1 MPMLFPL
8 QAPAADPQKVAFQ
21 MCESGV
27 QVTFAQLDERAN
39 QVAHAVT
46 HLGLQ
51 PGDHVAVLMGNC
63 PELLE
68 LCFGLDRS
76 GVYYTLIST
85 RLTAEEIAYIVAD
98 CGARLFVY
106 STDLEVLDRGL
117 LDKLPDAVR
126 CFYLGSSNA
135 RDSHGDWRA
144 QCAAQPVGAADSPLQ
159 GADMLYSSGTTGR
172 PKGVLWPLPK
182 TPAGQRTMLVELLP
196 PLFGYDADTHY
207 LSTAPLYHAA
217 PLRHSM
223 TVIKMGGTVTV
234 MERFDALLALQ
245 TIERLRITHSQWVP
259 TMFVR
264 MLKLDPCVRRQ
275 FDLSCMKMAVH
286 AAAPCPVDVKEQM
299 IAWWGPIIHEYYAG
313 TENNGFCSITT
324 PEWLA
329 HKGSV
334 GRASQGVLHIC
345 DDDGNPLPQGES
357 GTVYFSDGPQF
368 AYHNDPEK
376 TAQTRNAQGWTT
388 LGDIG
393 YLDDQGYLYL
403 VDRKAFMIISG
414 GVNIY
419 PQEAENVLLQH
430 PKVLD
435 AAVIGVPNPDWGEE
449 VKAVVQLMHAQDASP
464 ELAGELMAFCRQQ
477 LADFKCPRSID
488 FDPELPR
495 LPTGKLYKK
504 LVKQRYWPR

>member
-1 MPMLFPL
+1 MLFPL
-8 QAPAADPQKVAFQ
+8 QAPTADPQKVAFQ
-21 MCESGV
+21 MCESGER
-27 QVTFAQLDERAN
+27 VTFAQLDERAN
-39 QVAHAVT
+39 QVAHLVAR
-46 HLGLQ
+46 LGLQ
-51 PGDHVAVLMGNC
+51 PGDHVAVLMSNC
-63 PELLE
+63 RELLE

-85 RLTAEEIAYIVAD
+85 RLTAEEISYIVAD

-106 STDLEVLDRGL
+106 ATGLEGLDQGL
-117 LDKLPDAVR
+117 IDKLPEAAR
-126 CFYLGSSNA
+126 CFYLGDSGA
-135 RDSHGDWRA
+135 RHGHGDWRA
-144 QCAAQPVGAADSPLQ
+144 QCATQPVSANALPLQ

-172 PKGVLWPLPK
+172 PKGVLWPLPE
-182 TPAGQRTMLVELLP
+182 TPAGQRTMLVELLS
-196 PLFGYDADTHY
+196 PLFGYDAKSHY
-207 LSTAPLYHAA
+207 LCTAPLYHAA

-245 TIERLRITHSQWVP
+245 TIERCRITHSQWVP

-264 MLKLDPCVRRQ
+264 MLKLDPAVRAQ
-275 FDLSCMKMAVH
+275 FDLSSMKMAVH
-286 AAAPCPVDVKEQM
+286 AAAPCPVEVKEQM
-299 IAWWGPIIHEYYAG
+299 IDWWGPIIHEYYAG

-345 DDDGNPLPQGES
+345 DDDGSPLAQGES
-357 GTVYFSDGPQF
+357 GAVYFSDGPQF
-368 AYHNDPEK
+368 SYHNDPEK

-393 YLDDQGYLYL
+393 YLDEQGYLYL

-419 PQEAENVLLQH
+419 PQEAENVLLLH

-449 VKAVVQLMHAQDASP
+449 VKAVVQLVHAQDAGP
-464 ELAGELMAFCRQQ
+464 NLADELLAFCRQQ

-504 LVKQRYWPR
+504 LVKQRYWPQ